1 MADWIERNE
10 PAGRALLLDAD
21 QARAAAKWL
30 GEFAARYPA
39 SVADGPVTPPID
51 REWIQGLLREPIP
64 AAGRPIEAL
73 LEEFGEQ
80 VVGNACH
87 IAHPRFLAYVLASPH
102 GLSAFAEA
110 AAAILNNSNAIAALS
125 PGGTAMELRVLDWL
139 RDLFGFPPGGAGLLT
154 SGGSLANFN
163 ALAAA
168 RDRALGADARSLG
181 LQGTRAPLVAYTS
194 DQVHASVDEAFSLL
208 GLGTDQLRHVE
219 SDTLGRIRPDALEH
233 AIARDRR
240 DGQTPF
246 CVIAAAGTV
255 TVGAIDPLADL
266 AALCRRED
274 LWLHVDGAYGA
285 LFVLTE
291 RHAAALRD
299 AGLADSLTLDPH
311 KLLFNSLEAGCVL
324 FRREEDARR
333 SFDFHA
339 TYIARRDD
347 DDLVDFADLGPE
359 LSRGNRALKVWW
371 GLRGFGTDAYRQTLE
386 RLLALAQQ
394 MGRRIEAEPDLELLA
409 PVTLT
414 AVCFR
419 HRALDARGNADLLE
433 AVVRSGLAHLGPA
446 RVGDRTGI
454 RACFTNLHT
463 RPSDVDAVLDGL
475 LELATSV
482 SSGRS

>member
-1 MADWIERNE
+1 MSDWVERDE
-10 PAGRALLLDAD
+10 PAGRALLLDED
-21 QARAAAKWL
+21 QARAAASWL
-30 GEFAARYPA
+30 GDLAAGYPA
-39 SVADGPVTPPID
+39 CVADGPVTPPVD
-51 REWIQGLLREPIP
+51 REWIRRLLREPIP

-87 IAHPRFLAYVLASPH
+87 IAHPRYLAYVLASPH
-102 GLSAFAEA
+102 GLSPFAEA
-110 AAAILNNSNAIAALS
+110 AAAILNNSNSIAALS

-139 RDLFGFPPGGAGLLT
+139 RGLFGFPPGGAGLLT

-181 LQGTRAPLVAYTS
+181 LQGGSPPLVAYTS
-194 DQVHASVDEAFSLL
+194 DQVHASVEEAVSLL
-208 GLGTDQLRHVE
+208 GLGTDQLRRVE
-219 SDTLGRIRPDALEH
+219 SDALGRIRLDRLER
-233 AIARDRR
+233 AIEQDRR
-240 DGQTPF
+240 DGLAPF
-246 CVIAAAGTV
+246 CVVGAAGTI

-266 AALCRRED
+266 AGLCRRED

-291 RHAAALRD
+291 RHADALRD

-311 KLLFNSLEAGCVL
+311 KLLFSSLEAGCAL

-339 TYIARRDD
+339 PYIDRRAD

-371 GLRGFGTDAYRQTLE
+371 GLRGFGTDAYRETLE

-394 MGRRIEAEPDLELLA
+394 MGRRIEAEPELELLA

-419 HRALDARGNADLLE
+419 HRALDSRGNQALLE

-446 RVGDRTGI
+446 HVGDRTGI

-475 LELATSV
+475 LELATRV
-482 SSGRS
+482 STGRA